1 MAEFAAFTSDEP
13 FDLKDWVN
21 TVLADHMAG
30 GPTPASPSS
39 SALASSSSTASSAS
53 SASIDSHIST
63 LVHKLQYLSH
73 DVNETLDD
81 CMDKMMASAPRTSR
95 ELARVQEEAVD
106 LRGRVGTLQ
115 VRRRTERRERETG
128 RGEGHGERG

>member
-39 SALASSSSTASSAS
+39 STLSSTSSTSSSAS
-53 SASIDSHIST
+53 SIDSHIST

-115 VRRRTERRERETG
+115 VRRRERETDK
-128 RGEGHGERG
+128 GEGHGERG